1 MSSREEMSAE
11 TDSRPV
17 LPPAPAAVD
26 PEKTNRA
33 LRELHRFH
41 RRPVAALAAD
51 GQQRRAGALPG
62 GAAAD
67 EELLPATLHAL
78 REIAPPEEPESEQEV
93 LQLLAEAARRRLTP
107 VRERFHSEARELVT
121 RAQALIAADRRNRPE
136 SREPES
142 VGGALG
148 QLGSRFLDS

>member
-41 RRPVAALAAD
+41 RRPEA
-51 GQQRRAGALPG
+51 PG
-62 GAAAD
+62 EEEAD
-67 EELLPATLHAL
+67 EKLLPATLHAL